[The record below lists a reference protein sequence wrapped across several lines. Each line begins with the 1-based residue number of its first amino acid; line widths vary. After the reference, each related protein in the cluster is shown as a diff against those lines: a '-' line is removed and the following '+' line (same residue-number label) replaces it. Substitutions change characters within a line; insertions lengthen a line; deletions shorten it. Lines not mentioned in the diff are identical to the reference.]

1 MKTEL
6 TTKNKIEVIDDNIYL
21 NGTILLHRD
30 EYSNSH
36 INFNQ
41 ERILDLINEVEV
53 RTRRNI
59 SNAISI
65 LFNK

>member
-6 TTKNKIEVIDDNIYL
+6 TAKNKIEVIDDNIYL

-41 ERILDLINEVEV
+41 ERILELINEVEV